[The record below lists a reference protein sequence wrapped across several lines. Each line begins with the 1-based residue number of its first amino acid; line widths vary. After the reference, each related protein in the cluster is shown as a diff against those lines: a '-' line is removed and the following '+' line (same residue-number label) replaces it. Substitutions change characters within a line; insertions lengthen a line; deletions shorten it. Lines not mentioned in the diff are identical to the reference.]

1 MEPPP
6 LTKTPKHVLVRPLF
20 CNPCCC
26 LISENDNGT
35 SNAMT
40 VSWLTPLDNH
50 KLFLLSLNAKRH
62 TLANLRA
69 RPSFI
74 LCPYVEGM
82 EPLALACGA
91 SSGSGAPACG
101 KLAALGARLCAP
113 GGAAA
118 AAPSSAGLPALA
130 DSPAHLVCR
139 VLGAA
144 GLAAAAGGGGS
155 GGGGG
160 GAGGPLA
167 GAAGASAA
175 AAEEEGGLKG
185 HVALVC
191 QVEEAFVAA
200 RYWVEGKVFAAPSGA
215 PRPLAFAGSKVF
227 VAMGM

>member
-1 MEPPP
+1 
-6 LTKTPKHVLVRPLF
+6 
-20 CNPCCC
+20 
-26 LISENDNGT
+26 
-35 SNAMT
+35 MT

-50 KLFLLSLNAKRH
+50 QLFLLSLNAKRH

-91 SSGSGAPACG
+91 SSGSGAPAGG

-118 AAPSSAGLPALA
+118 AASPSVAGLPALA

-139 VLGAA
+139 VLGEA
-144 GLAAAAGGGGS
+144 GLAAAAGGGG
-155 GGGGG
+155 G
-160 GAGGPLA
+160 GAGSPLA
-167 GAAGASAA
+167 GPAGASA